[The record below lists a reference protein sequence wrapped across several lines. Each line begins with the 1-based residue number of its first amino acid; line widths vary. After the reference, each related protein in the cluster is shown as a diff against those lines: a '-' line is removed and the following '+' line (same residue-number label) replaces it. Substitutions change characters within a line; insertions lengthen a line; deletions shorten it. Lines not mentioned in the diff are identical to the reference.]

1 MNIDDYQRLYLHCGA
16 GISGG
21 CAGRSEKL
29 TKWKFFKFVPP
40 VVLLY
45 LLTMLLCTV
54 GAWDGALVPVG
65 VLMALM
71 GYMIGTGG
79 GILTANIMRLFA

>member
-1 MNIDDYQRLYLHCGA
+1 MITNGFTYIAVLVFLAAVLVGA
-16 GISGG
+16 
-21 CAGRSEKL
+21 EKL

-54 GAWDGALVPVG
+54 GAW
-65 VLMALM
+65 
-71 GYMIGTGG
+71 GYGG
-79 GILTANIMRLFA
+79 DLWGIQCAQE